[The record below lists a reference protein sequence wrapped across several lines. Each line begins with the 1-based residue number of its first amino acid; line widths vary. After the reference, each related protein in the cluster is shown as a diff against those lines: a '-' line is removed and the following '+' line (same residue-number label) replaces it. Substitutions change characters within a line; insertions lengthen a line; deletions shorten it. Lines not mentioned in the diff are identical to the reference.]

1 TEMAG
6 KYVEIIPRVEKV
18 NPYVEEIKH
27 FVKCIQVGIE
37 PIPKG
42 EEGVIDMQIIDA
54 IYESARTG
62 KEVRL

>member
-1 TEMAG
+1 
-6 KYVEIIPRVEKV
+6 VEIIPRVERV
-18 NPYVEEIKH
+18 NTYVEEIKH
-27 FVKCIQVGIE
+27 FVKCIQEGTE

-62 KEVRL
+62 KEVRF